1 MKTPLIIFLLILHS
15 VATPHAQVTFT
26 DVTQSAGVANTV
38 GNQARLGTNVAWGD
52 FDGDGDLDLYVTN
65 WGSSVSQAINRLYSN
80 NGNGTFT
87 DIASSAGVA
96 DGAFRNSV
104 DAHWIDYDNDGDLD
118 LYITEF
124 FSQDQLYRN
133 NGNGSFSNVTG
144 SAGVN
149 VISQGDETAAAWAD
163 FNNDGNI
170 DLYICKK
177 GFRNTL
183 FHNNGD
189 GSFSEIGA
197 TAGVNDIRDT
207 RHAAWGDY
215 DNDGDADL
223 YIVNEQNNV
232 LFKNEGTGSFEEIV
246 CAVENTDEGRNA
258 SWIDHDSDGDLD
270 LFVANIGAN
279 ALYKNNGNDQFANIA
294 SGVLK
299 TVSGAWVSWTGAW
312 GDYDNDG
319 DLDLFVANG
328 ADSRSGQVSP
338 LLRNNGA
345 DAFTDITAGS
355 GLNSGAGSATAA
367 SAADFDGDGDLDIYV
382 VNSRFPTFDA
392 SQLYRNETR

>member
-1 MKTPLIIFLLILHS
+1 MKLSLITLLVVFLIAPL
-15 VATPHAQVTFT
+15 HAQVTFT
-26 DVTQSAGVANTV
+26 DVTQSANVANSA
-38 GNQARLGTNVAWGD
+38 GNQSRLGTNLAWGD

-87 DIASSAGVA
+87 DRASSSGVA

-104 DAHWIDYDNDGDLD
+104 DAHWIDFDNDGDLD
-118 LYITEF
+118 LYVTEF
-124 FSQDQLYRN
+124 FSQDQLYQN
-133 NGNGSFSNVTG
+133 NGDGSFSNVTG

-149 VISQGDETAAAWAD
+149 VISQGDETSAAWAD

-177 GFRNTL
+177 RFRNTL

-197 TAGVNDIRDT
+197 TAGVNDILDT

-215 DNDGDADL
+215 DKDGDEDL
-223 YIVNEQNNV
+223 YVVNEQNNA
-232 LFKNEGTGSFEEIV
+232 LFKNDGTGGFTEIACDV
-246 CAVENTDEGRNA
+246 DNTGEGRNA
-258 SWIDHDSDGDLD
+258 SWVDHDSDGDLD

-279 ALYKNNGNDQFANIA
+279 VLYKNNGNDQFANITP
-294 SGVLK
+294 
-299 TVSGAWVSWTGAW
+299 TVVKSISGAWVSWAGAW
-312 GDYDNDG
+312 ADYDNDG
-319 DLDLFVANG
+319 DIDLFVANG

-338 LLRNNGA
+338 LLQNDGN
-345 DAFTDITAGS
+345 DTFSNITTSS
-355 GLNSGAGSATAA
+355 GLNTGSGSAMAVG
-367 SAADFDGDGDLDIYV
+367 AADFDGDGDLDIYV
-382 VNSRFPTFDA
+382 INSRFPTFDA

>member
-1 MKTPLIIFLLILHS
+1 MKTPLIIILLTLLLTT
-15 VATPHAQVTFT
+15 TPHAQVTFT
-26 DVTQSAGVANTV
+26 NVTQSAGVTNTI
-38 GNQARLGTNVAWGD
+38 GNQTRLGTNAAWGD
-52 FDGDGDLDLYVTN
+52 SDGDGDLDLYVTN

-87 DIASSAGVA
+87 DVASSAGVA

-104 DAHWIDYDNDGDLD
+104 DAHWIDFDNDGDLD
-118 LYITEF
+118 LYVTEF

-133 NGNGSFSNVTG
+133 NGNGTFSNVTG

-149 VISQGDETAAAWAD
+149 VISQGDETASAWAD

-177 GFRNTL
+177 RFRNTL

-223 YIVNEQNNV
+223 YIVNEQNNA
-232 LFKNEGTGSFEEIV
+232 LFKNDGTGSFEEIA

-258 SWIDHDSDGDLD
+258 SWIDHDNDGDLD

-279 ALYKNNGNDQFANIA
+279 ALYKNIGNDQFANLA
-294 SGVLK
+294 SQAIK
-299 TVSGAWVSWTGAW
+299 SIPATWVSWAGAW

-328 ADSRSGQVSP
+328 ADSRSGQTSP
-338 LLRNNGA
+338 LLRNNG
-345 DAFTDITAGS
+345 DDSFSDITAES
-355 GLNSGAGSATAA
+355 GLTTNAGSAMAA
-367 SAADFDGDGDLDIYV
+367 SAADFDGDGDLDLYV
-382 VNSRFPTFDA
+382 VNSRFPSFDA
-392 SQLYRNETR
+392 SQLYRNEIR